1 MDQFYNL
8 PTPSPTRV
16 KSVTAKR
23 LILRRT
29 QDHFRCACDQII
41 LLNRRMEGV
50 LFRYHAARANTNR
63 GFRYKLRLRL
73 AIVEGIRNMF
83 YEYANRKASEIVNLR
98 RELFGEIRLILRRTQ
113 DHFRCACDQIILLNK
128 KMEGVLFRYHTA
140 RANTNRGF
148 RYKLRLRL
156 AIVEGIRNM
165 FYEYANRKA
174 SEIVNLRRELFG
186 EIVEIVS
193 DDIGDQYFA
202 GDDDRS
208 YTDSELSENSEDLS
222 ESAEDLPEN
231 DEDLPEDPDDTTDN
245 NEESMEIILQT
256 ANFQSDMIGIRD
268 RQAPDF
274 EAHAG
279 SLPVRI

>member
-23 LILRRT
+23 LILKRT

-98 RELFGEIRLILRRTQ
+98 RELFGEI
-113 DHFRCACDQIILLNK
+113 
-128 KMEGVLFRYHTA
+128 
-140 RANTNRGF
+140 
-148 RYKLRLRL
+148 
-156 AIVEGIRNM
+156 
-165 FYEYANRKA
+165 
-174 SEIVNLRRELFG
+174 
-186 EIVEIVS
+186 VEIVS
-193 DDIGDQYFA
+193 DDTGDRYFA
-202 GDDDRS
+202 DDDDRS
-208 YTDSELSENSEDLS
+208 YSDSELSESSEDLS
-222 ESAEDLPEN
+222 ESVENLSEN
-231 DEDLPEDPDDTTDN
+231 DDDLPEDPDVTADN
-245 NEESMEIILQT
+245 NEESMEIKET
-256 ANFQSDMIGIRD
+256 M
-268 RQAPDF
+268 
-274 EAHAG
+274 
-279 SLPVRI
+279 